1 MICLMITMKMTS
13 REDIKVIWQGHTIL
27 FAKNWKKMEKNGSK
41 NARAVIGIKVAE
53 SVRVAASI

>member
-1 MICLMITMKMTS
+1 MTS
-13 REDIKVIWQGHTIL
+13 KEDIKVIWQGHTIL
-27 FAKNWKKMEKNGSK
+27 FSKYWKKMEKNRAK

>member
-1 MICLMITMKMTS
+1 MITMKMTS

-27 FAKNWKKMEKNGSK
+27 FAKNWKKMEKNRAK